1 MPVSQLGCVSGL
13 HYIDG
18 MAHLIEGMT
27 MEQGFSFYVL
37 PPLSR
42 AKKHPELFGL
52 WARLVEKQLPT
63 CQHLLAFR
71 ITRKHWNPMTKELRR
86 LNK

>member
-1 MPVSQLGCVSGL
+1 M
-13 HYIDG
+13 DG
-18 MAHLIEGMT
+18 MAHLMECMT

-37 PPLSR
+37 LPLSR
-42 AKKHPELFGL
+42 AKKHPELFHL
-52 WARLVEKQLPT
+52 WTCLVEKQLPT

-71 ITRKHWNPMTKELRR
+71 ITRKHWNPMTRELRR